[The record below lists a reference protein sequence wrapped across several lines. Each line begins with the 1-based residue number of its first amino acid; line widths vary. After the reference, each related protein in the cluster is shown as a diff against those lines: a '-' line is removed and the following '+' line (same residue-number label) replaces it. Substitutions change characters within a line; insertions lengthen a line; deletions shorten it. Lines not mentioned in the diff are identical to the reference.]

1 MKVVSVVQEV
11 MVAKDE
17 QLYDHTSAAIYLG
30 IPVEKFLEHTNYKAS
45 LAYVLISGRRLYRKS
60 ELDRF
65 KKEVLSME
73 QKR

>member
-17 QLYDHTSAAIYLG
+17 QLYNHTSSAEYLG
-30 IPVEKFLEHTNYKAS
+30 IPVEKFLEHTNIKAT